1 MLLQTHKIYG
11 HSLYGQRVTVF
22 TGLPS
27 VTNLKGHEFVVWF
40 WGPGVHLHTILQSN
54 HQELYLL
61 VAHYR
66 KNIKEHMKQIT
77 SSRAASQIIA
87 EIIIK
92 LLQIHLEKLQS
103 ESLWAS

>member
-1 MLLQTHKIYG
+1 MVLWKFGNETRGIQRLAEGAESCTQLQTLEIYG
-11 HSLYGQRVTVF
+11 PSLYGQRVTVF

-66 KNIKEHMKQIT
+66 KKDK
-77 SSRAASQIIA
+77 RAH
-87 EIIIK
+87 ETD
-92 LLQIHLEKLQS
+92 
-103 ESLWAS
+103 